1 MAKINF
7 GGVEEQVVTRA
18 EFPLEKAK
26 AVLANETIAVLG
38 YGVQGPGQ
46 SLNLRDNGFNV
57 IVGQRKGSKSWDKAI
72 ADGWVPG
79 ETLFEIEEACEK
91 ATVIEFLLSDAG
103 QIQAWPTVK
112 KHLTAGKCLYF
123 SHGFA
128 ITYNERTGIVPPKD
142 VDVVMVA
149 PKGSGTSL
157 RRLFLQGRGI
167 NSSYAIWQDA
177 TGKAYDRT
185 IALGV
190 GIGSGYLFET
200 TFKRETYSDLTGER
214 GTLMGA
220 IQGIF
225 AAQYDVLRAN
235 GHTPSE
241 AFNETVEELS
251 QSLLPLVGE
260 NGMDW
265 MYANCSTTAQRGA
278 LDWWKKFR
286 DATKPVFEALYES
299 VATGNEAQISIDS
312 NGKEGY
318 RAGLEAELKEMRE
331 SEMWQAGKAVRAL
344 RPENAK

>member
-26 AVLANETIAVLG
+26 SVLAGETIAVLG

-79 ETLFEIEEACEK
+79 ETLFEIDEACQK
-91 ATVIEFLLSDAG
+91 ATIIEFLLSDAG

-112 KHLTAGKCLYF
+112 KNLTAGKALYF

-128 ITYNERTGIVPPKD
+128 ITYNERTGIIPPKD
-142 VDVVMVA
+142 VDVIMCA

-167 NSSYAIWQDA
+167 NSSYAIYQDA

-241 AFNETVEELS
+241 AFNETIEELS

-286 DATKPVFEALYES
+286 DATKPVFEDLYKS

-312 NGKEGY
+312 NSKPGY
-318 RAGLEAELKEMRE
+318 REGLEAELKEMRE
-331 SEMWQAGKAVRAL
+331 SEMWQAGKAVRTL
-344 RPENAK
+344 RPENCK